1 MMADN
6 LEKAVT
12 GQGQYGSTRSHSSL
26 KERQHSQASGSK
38 KSISQLRREIMA
50 LRSDTERKPENVGM
64 NTGHA
69 QELVARIRVLESK
82 VIRYESKLSKKEETV
97 NNLKDEVASLMKKLT
112 ETTQEL
118 RDTRAERERLRQR
131 AVDSQEEFE
140 TLKASIDRDA
150 SKFRRLQEEVDEG
163 QILVEQTE
171 SRACKAEE
179 LYANEKSRRLE
190 LEQRLVDKDD
200 MVQSL
205 QVKLDTLKKRMN
217 ADQDAYQSEFDAL
230 HREVAK
236 AKSEALDSKKYA
248 TQKAEQLIQVVQ
260 ERDDVRDEVVKLG
273 YTLKE
278 TRAELE
284 SYIHRARV
292 AEETAAQATAELLTA
307 RARNKNDESSTSY
320 EKNSMEIELKALK
333 EVLKSVTASA
343 QAKDE
348 NLVILHQ
355 QHEHEKSLWQQK
367 QQEYDEKIKG
377 LEDKMTHLESVRNE
391 LESRQSEMVEK
402 VRKNLSDEID
412 KERKEHMDALR
423 ELESSHAA
431 QIEATI
437 EEYMTQTKATDDSMM
452 QRLEQTESLLLNKQD
467 EIDEMTRD
475 YDHMRH
481 LYDQMKVENVKVA
494 REKDELKQK
503 LEKTKVELLQAQ
515 DEVEALL
522 TARLEQELSRGN
534 AASKPVL
541 AEENEKWLFHESQA
555 ENMTEKPRALPDET
569 RGDMGPP
576 DQPQAG
582 KSSPMKKF
590 ADFVRRKTKSP
601 QKRLP
606 I

>member
-1 MMADN
+1 MADN

-12 GQGQYGSTRSHSSL
+12 GQGQYGSTRKLSSL
-26 KERQHSQASGSK
+26 EERQDSYASGSK

-50 LRSDTERKPENVGM
+50 LRSETERKPENVEM
-64 NTGHA
+64 NTGHV

-82 VIRYESKLSKKEETV
+82 VIRYESKLSKKEDIASH
-97 NNLKDEVASLMKKLT
+97 LKDEVASLMKKLT

-118 RDTRAERERLRQR
+118 RDTRTEREMARQR
-131 AVDSQEEFE
+131 AADSQEEFE

-150 SKFRRLQEEVDEG
+150 SKFRRLQEELDEG
-163 QILVEQTE
+163 QILMEKTE
-171 SRACKAEE
+171 SRARKAEE

-200 MVQSL
+200 MVQYL

-217 ADQDAYQSEFDAL
+217 ADQDVYQSEFDAL

-236 AKSEALDSKKYA
+236 AKSDALDSKKYA
-248 TQKAEQLIQVVQ
+248 TQKAEQLIHVVQ
-260 ERDDVRDEVVKLG
+260 ERDDFRDEVAKLG

-284 SYIHRARV
+284 SYMHRARV

-307 RARNKNDESSTSY
+307 RARSKNDESSSLY
-320 EKNSMEIELKALK
+320 EKSSMEIELRALK

-348 NLVILHQ
+348 NLAMLHQ
-355 QHEHEKSLWQQK
+355 QHELEKTSWQQK
-367 QQEYDEKIKG
+367 QQEYDEKIRKF
-377 LEDKMTHLESVRNE
+377 EDKVTHLESVRNE
-391 LESRQSEMVEK
+391 LETRQLEMVEE
-402 VRKNLSDEID
+402 VRKNLNEEID

-437 EEYMTQTKATDDSMM
+437 EEYMTQTKAADSSMM
-452 QRLEQTESLLLNKQD
+452 QQLEQTESLLLNKQD
-467 EIDEMTRD
+467 ELDQMTRD

-481 LYDQMKVENVKVA
+481 LYDQLKLKNINEE
-494 REKDELKQK
+494 REKDELRQK
-503 LEKTKVELLQAQ
+503 MEKTKVELLQAQ

-534 AASKPVL
+534 ASSKPIL

-555 ENMTEKPRALPDET
+555 ENTTEEPRALPDEI

-576 DQPQAG
+576 GQSQGG

-606 I
+606 T